1 MDIMSLVNCFTNPS
15 ALVVQIINSLII
27 AMVLFLVASGLS
39 LILGVMGVMNFAHG
53 SLFMMGAYLT
63 YSVMSCIGYFGIA
76 MILVPIGVGVIGV
89 ILERVFIKRVY
100 GLDQLYQLL
109 LTYAFILVFDDVV
122 KLIWGSFDLS
132 VAMPSTFRRPPFF
145 ILEAPIPSYYVY
157 LIVVG
162 ILLAIG
168 MHLLIGK
175 TKFGKMIRAAAM
187 DPEMLMCV
195 GINVPLIYTGVFA
208 LGSFLAGL
216 GAIMAAP
223 LRPMSP
229 GMGLAVIIESLVIV
243 VIGGMGNIL
252 GTFAVALIFGFMR
265 SFGILGFPSFEMVF
279 IYLLMVVV
287 LIIRPTG
294 LFGRVKV

>member
-1 MDIMSLVNCFTNPS
+1 MDLMSLLNCFTNPS

-53 SLFMMGAYLT
+53 SLFMIGAYLT
-63 YSVMSCIGYFGIA
+63 YSVMSYIGYFGIA
-76 MILVPIGVGVIGV
+76 MILVPIGVGILGV
-89 ILERVFIKRVY
+89 ILERVFIRRVY

-122 KLIWGSFDLS
+122 KIIWGSFDLS
-132 VAMPSTFRRPPFF
+132 VAMPSTFRRPPVS
-145 ILEAPIPSYYVY
+145 ILEAPIPVYYIY

-162 ILLAIG
+162 ILLAAG
-168 MHLLIGK
+168 MHLLIEK
-175 TKFGKMIRAAAM
+175 TKFGKIIRAAAM

-208 LGSFLAGL
+208 LGSLLAGL

-279 IYLLMVVV
+279 IYVLMAVV

-294 LFGRVKV
+294 LFGRVKA